1 MEQIAPMADDT
12 ALMFRLTWIQ
22 DERKQQLACS
32 SISSLDSS
40 CYVEQHRLFERYDP
54 LMAKVC

>member
-32 SISSLDSS
+32 SISSLDL
-40 CYVEQHRLFERYDP
+40 RA
-54 LMAKVC
+54 M